1 MPCLIIV
8 LCLLLFGSGMTTFA
22 EMPPSEAT
30 TENTATPA
38 HYTEPEKEV
47 QWKQHLNTF
56 EELITANPDAAVAE
70 LNKGA
75 ELLFGTHPAVDEWK
89 ALYLRLSR
97 DKKGSVTDMKRAA
110 ELLVEMF
117 VDIDAEKFK
126 AQIQRYQQRI
136 KYYDKLANEYENK
149 GMPLETV
156 EVEAIRFQIR
166 EVWMD
171 DIEALEKH
179 LNAFNILLPKDKKAA
194 RAELDAYA
202 KVQFGEHPLVKEW
215 TDITFQM
222 SCDGKGLL
230 PDHLKIVNLQ
240 LQMFREVNPQKYAE
254 QIAAY
259 ESGLTQFKSIA
270 SMTEDPD
277 TLELE
282 FKLFFQK
289 P

>member
-1 MPCLIIV
+1 MHFLIIA
-8 LCLLLFGSGMTTFA
+8 LCLLLFGGGMTTFA
-22 EMPPSEAT
+22 ETPPSET
-30 TENTATPA
+30 STENTATPA
-38 HYTEPEKEV
+38 HDTEPQKDV

-75 ELLFGTHPAVDEWK
+75 ELLFGTHPAVDGWK

-97 DKKGSVTDMKRAA
+97 EKKGSVIDMKRAA

-117 VDIDAEKFK
+117 VNIDAEKFK

-136 KYYDKLANEYENK
+136 KYYDTLAKEYKNK
-149 GMPLETV
+149 GMPLESV
-156 EVEAIRFQIR
+156 EVEADRFQVR

-171 DIEALEKH
+171 DIEMLKKH
-179 LNAFNILLPKDKKAA
+179 LNAFNTLLPTDKKAA

-215 TDITFQM
+215 TDIIFQM

-230 PDHLKIVNLQ
+230 PDYLKMVSLQ
-240 LQMFREVNPQKYAE
+240 IQIFREVNPRKYAE

-259 ESGLTQFKSIA
+259 ELGLIQLKEKAT
-270 SMTEDPD
+270 MVEDPD
-277 TLELE
+277 TLEME
-282 FKLFFQK
+282 FSLTLL
-289 P
+289 